1 MIRIS
6 NLRVS
11 IDNKKSLMT
20 LAAKKLRIPPQAV
33 LGVVVVR
40 RAVDARRKQNIIFV
54 YTIDVKVSGKEGDI
68 VKRAASSDVRI
79 TPAEEVFS
87 PSLGTKKLMHRP
99 VIIGFGPA
107 GMVAGL
113 ILAKYGYAP
122 IILERGASVED
133 RQKAIRHFEETG
145 ELDVRTNIQF
155 GEGGAGT
162 FSDGKL
168 TTRVNDRRMK
178 SVLEMFVAAGAPEE
192 ILYVNKPHIGT
203 DKLCT
208 MVKNIRE
215 EIKRLGGEVRF
226 GLQVTDIRLTD
237 KQVTAVEANGGSE
250 IDASVVLL
258 GIGHSARDTYRML
271 HQRGFAMEAKP
282 FAIGVRIEHP
292 QELIDVAQYG
302 ESSGHPALGAA
313 DYALVYHD
321 KDNGRTAYSFCMC
334 PGGQVVGATSLEG
347 GVVTNGMSVFAR
359 DSGIANSALVVNVNP
374 DDCGDDVLSGADFQ
388 DKWEQTAY
396 RVGGSNYYAPCQ
408 TVGDFLHGTDDTPF
422 LVEPSYRPGVVRA
435 KLTDCLP
442 SFVTDTLR
450 HALPEFGR
458 KIRGFD
464 HAGAVMT
471 GIETRTSAPVRIRR
485 GDDLQSENVS
495 GLYPMGE
502 GAGYAGGIMS
512 AALDGL
518 HTAEKI
524 MAEYCPFNKVNTKE

>member
-1 MIRIS
+1 MLRIA

-11 IDNKKSLMT
+11 IDNTKSL
-20 LAAKKLRIPPQAV
+20 AALVSKKLRIPPQAV
-33 LGVVVVR
+33 LEVVVVR
-40 RAVDARRKQNIIFV
+40 KAIDARRKQNIIIV
-54 YTIDVKVSGKEGDI
+54 YTVDVKVAGKEADI
-68 VKRAASSDVRI
+68 VKRAASSDVKI
-79 TPAEEVFS
+79 VQAETVFA
-87 PSLGTKKLMHRP
+87 PILGELKMPHRP
-99 VIIGFGPA
+99 VIVGFGPA

-113 ILAKYGYAP
+113 VLAKHGYAP
-122 IILERGASVED
+122 IILERGACVEE
-133 RQKAIRHFEETG
+133 RQKAIRHFEQTG
-145 ELDVRTNIQF
+145 KLDVRTNIQF

-168 TTRVNDRRMK
+168 TTRVNDNRMRT
-178 SVLEMFVAAGAPEE
+178 VLEMFVKAGAPEE

-226 GLQVTDIRLTD
+226 GAQVTDICTEGGRVSSLEVNGKETI
-237 KQVTAVEANGGSE
+237 EATS
-250 IDASVVLL
+250 VLL

-292 QELIDVAQYG
+292 QELIDRAQYG
-302 ESSGHPALGAA
+302 DSAGHPALGAA

-321 KDNGRTAYSFCMC
+321 KASGRTAYSFCMC

-359 DSGIANSALVVNVNP
+359 DSGIANSALVVNVDP
-374 DDCGDDVLSGADFQ
+374 SDCGDGVLAGADFQ
-388 DKWEQTAY
+388 DYWERTAY

-408 TVGDFLHGTDDTPF
+408 TVGDFLNGTGDTPF
-422 LVEPSYRPGVVRA
+422 LVEPSYRPGVVREE
-435 KLTDCLP
+435 LTDCLP
-442 SFVTDTLR
+442 AFVTDTLR
-450 HALPEFGR
+450 CALPEFGR

-464 HAGAVMT
+464 HEGAVMT

-485 GDDLQSENVS
+485 GDDFQSENIK

-524 MAEYCPFNKVNTKE
+524 MAEYCPLDKVNAKE

>member
-1 MIRIS
+1 MLRIA

-11 IDNKKSLMT
+11 IDNKKSLAV

-40 RAVDARRKQNIIFV
+40 KAVDARRKQNITFV
-54 YTIDVKVSGKEGDI
+54 YTIDVAVSGREND
-68 VKRAASSDVRI
+68 VLKRAASNDVKI
-79 TPAEEVFS
+79 APPAEVFA
-87 PSLGTKKLMHRP
+87 PSFGTKMMNARP
-99 VIIGFGPA
+99 VIVGFGPA

-113 ILAKYGYAP
+113 VLAKYGYAP
-122 IILERGASVED
+122 LILERGACVED
-133 RQKAIRHFEETG
+133 RQAAIRHFEETG

-168 TTRVNDRRMK
+168 TTRVSDSQMRT
-178 SVLEMFVAAGAPEE
+178 VLEMFVAAGAPEE

-226 GLQVTDIRLTD
+226 GAQVTDVRLEHGNI
-237 KQVTAVEANGGSE
+237 TAVEVNGE
-250 IDASVVLL
+250 ETIEASVVLL

-271 HQRGFAMEAKP
+271 HRRGLAMEAKP
-282 FAIGVRIEHP
+282 FSIGVRIEHP
-292 QELIDVAQYG
+292 QELIDRAQYG
-302 ESSGHPALGAA
+302 ESAGHPALGAA

-321 KDNGRTAYSFCMC
+321 KTNGRTAYSFCMC
-334 PGGQVVGATSLEG
+334 PGGQVVGATSVEG

-359 DSGIANSALVVNVNP
+359 DSGVANSALVVNVEP
-374 DDCGDDVLSGADFQ
+374 SDCGDGVLCGADFQ
-388 DKWEQTAY
+388 DKWERQAY
-396 RVGGSNYYAPCQ
+396 IVGGSNYHAPCQ
-408 TVGDFLHGTDDTPF
+408 TVGDFLNGTEGTPF
-422 LVEPSYRPGVVRA
+422 LAEPSYRPGVVRA
-435 KLTDCLP
+435 NLTDCLP
-442 SFVTDTLR
+442 EFVTDTLR

-464 HAGAVMT
+464 HEGAVMT

-485 GDDLQSENVS
+485 GDDLQSENTS
-495 GLYPMGE
+495 GIYPMGE

-518 HTAEKI
+518 HTATKI
-524 MAEYCPFNKVNTKE
+524 MAEYRPLS

>member
-1 MIRIS
+1 MLRIA
-6 NLRVS
+6 NMRVS
-11 IDNKKSLMT
+11 IDNKKSLAA

-33 LGVVVVR
+33 LEVVVVR
-40 RAVDARRKQNIIFV
+40 KAVDARRKQNIVFV
-54 YTIDVKVSGKEGDI
+54 YTIDVKVTGREQD
-68 VKRAASSDVRI
+68 VLKRAASGDVKI
-79 TPAEEVFS
+79 APINVPFAPV
-87 PSLGTKKLMHRP
+87 LGKCPLGARP
-99 VIIGFGPA
+99 VIVGFGPA

-113 ILAKYGYAP
+113 ILAKYGYRP
-122 IILERGASVED
+122 IILERGACVEE
-133 RQKAIRHFEETG
+133 RQAAIRRFEETG

-168 TTRVNDRRMK
+168 TTRVNDSQMK
-178 SVLEMFVAAGAPEE
+178 TVLEMFVKAGAPEE

-215 EIKRLGGEVRF
+215 EIKQLGGEVRF
-226 GLQVTDIRLTD
+226 DAQVTDIHMED
-237 KQVTAVEANGGSE
+237 GQVRAVEVNGQE
-250 IDASVVLL
+250 TIEASVVLL

-271 HQRGFAMEAKP
+271 HARGLAMEPKP
-282 FAIGVRIEHP
+282 FSIGVRIEHP
-292 QELIDVAQYG
+292 QELIDRAQYG
-302 ESSGHPALGAA
+302 ESAGHPALGAA

-321 KDNGRTAYSFCMC
+321 KENGRTAYSFCMC
-334 PGGQVVGATSLEG
+334 PGGQVVGATSVAG

-359 DSGIANSALVVNVNP
+359 NSGIANSALVVNVDP
-374 DDCGDDVLSGADFQ
+374 SDCGGGVLDGASFQ
-388 DKWEQTAY
+388 DEWEKRAFE
-396 RVGGSNYYAPCQ
+396 VGGANYCAPCQ
-408 TVGDFLHGTDDTPF
+408 TVGDFINGTEETPF

-450 HALPEFGR
+450 RALPEFGR

-464 HAGAVMT
+464 HEGAVMT
-471 GIETRTSAPVRIRR
+471 GIETRTSAPIRILRTAE
-485 GDDLQSENVS
+485 LQSENAL

-524 MAEYCPFNKVNTKE
+524 MAEYRPFR

>member
-1 MIRIS
+1 MLRIS
-6 NLRVS
+6 NMRVS
-11 IDNKKSLMT
+11 IDNKKSLGA

-33 LGVVVVR
+33 LEVVVVR
-40 RAVDARRKQNIIFV
+40 KAVDARRKQNIVFV
-54 YTIDVKVSGKEGDI
+54 YTIDVTVAGREQD
-68 VKRAASSDVRI
+68 VLKRAASGDMKIAPHDVPFA
-79 TPAEEVFS
+79 PALGER
-87 PSLGTKKLMHRP
+87 PLGTRP
-99 VIIGFGPA
+99 VIVGFGPA

-113 ILAKYGYAP
+113 ILAKYGYRP
-122 IILERGASVED
+122 IILERGACVED
-133 RQKAIRHFEETG
+133 RQAAIRRFEETG

-168 TTRVNDRRMK
+168 TTRVNDSQMK
-178 SVLEMFVAAGAPEE
+178 TVLEMFVKAGAPEE

-215 EIKRLGGEVRF
+215 EIKRLGGDVRF
-226 GLQVTDIRLTD
+226 GAQVTDIRMEGG
-237 KQVTAVEANGGSE
+237 QVRAVEVNGQE
-250 IDASVVLL
+250 TIEASVVLL

-271 HQRGFAMEAKP
+271 HARGLAMEAKP
-282 FAIGVRIEHP
+282 FSIGVRIEHP
-292 QELIDVAQYG
+292 QELIDRAQYG
-302 ESSGHPALGAA
+302 ESAGHSALGAA

-321 KDNGRTAYSFCMC
+321 KENGRTAYSFCMC
-334 PGGQVVGATSLEG
+334 PGGQVVGATSVEG

-359 DSGIANSALVVNVNP
+359 NSGIANSALVVNVDP
-374 DDCGDDVLSGADFQ
+374 SDCGGGVLDGADFQ
-388 DKWEQTAY
+388 DKWEKRAFE
-396 RVGGSNYYAPCQ
+396 VGGSNYCAPCQ
-408 TVGDFLHGTDDTPF
+408 TVGDFINGTEGTPF
-422 LVEPSYRPGVVRA
+422 LAEPSYRPGVVRA

-450 HALPEFGR
+450 RALPEFGR

-464 HAGAVMT
+464 HEGAVMT
-471 GIETRTSAPVRIRR
+471 GIETRTSAPIRILRT
-485 GDDLQSENVS
+485 DDLQSENAV

-524 MAEYCPFNKVNTKE
+524 MSEYRPFI